1 MVFPT
6 AANAVLGSVALSEAG
21 IASGTNSALRQL
33 GGVFGVA
40 VLAAVFAGKGVY
52 DSPAAFIDGFSAALW
67 AAVGLSAL
75 GTVAA
80 AFSPRR
86 RPDSDPAL
94 REPALAFA
102 REAA

>member
-1 MVFPT
+1 
-6 AANAVLGSVALSEAG
+6 
-21 IASGTNSALRQL
+21 
-33 GGVFGVA
+33 
-40 VLAAVFAGKGVY
+40 
-52 DSPAAFIDGFSAALW
+52 
-67 AAVGLSAL
+67 VGLSAL